1 MTLPFLSNQRGIGML
16 SVVFLLIA
24 LATTVGVSLVMLQPG
39 IAGDAAARTSAQ
51 LATVGDAIKLYRADA
66 GTNPANLD
74 ALVTAP
80 AGMSCTPDTNSAS
93 ATFRQLRGWCGP
105 YLDQEI
111 SDSYKR
117 DGWGAVLQF
126 NGTQLS
132 SCGPNRTCG
141 DGDDVSVTP

>member
-1 MTLPFLSNQRGIGML
+1 MTSPFLSNQRGIGLL

-24 LATTVGVSLVMLQPG
+24 LATTVGISLVVLQPK

-51 LATVGDAIKLYRADA
+51 LATVSAAIEQYRADNGA
-66 GTNPANLD
+66 NPANLD

-80 AGMSCTPDTNSAS
+80 AGMSCAADANSAS

-105 YLDQEI
+105 YLDSVI
-111 SDSYKR
+111 SDTYKR
-117 DGWGAVLQF
+117 DGWGSLLQF

-132 SCGPNRTCG
+132 SCGANRICG